1 MQITAPNSTSD
12 DAIRMFA
19 VSRISWIKKTKEKL
33 QKNRRDKQKG
43 SMSLARIIMSGDG
56 VIVWIF
62 NILMFETQ
70 LEFQAEI

>member
-1 MQITAPNSTSD
+1 
-12 DAIRMFA
+12 
-19 VSRISWIKKTKEKL
+19 
-33 QKNRRDKQKG
+33 
-43 SMSLARIIMSGDG
+43 MSLARIIMSGDG